1 MDYKEKYLKYKTKYI
16 KLQNDINMI
25 NQNMINQNMIN
36 QNMINQTGGNEIQ
49 RFNRRPV
56 REGRTL
62 YIYTTGMNY
71 DRSFE
76 RWDMYIR
83 NHIIDNLLP
92 DYDRVET
99 SCIKLDIS

>member
-16 KLQNDINMI
+16 KLQNDI
-25 NQNMINQNMIN
+25 NMIN